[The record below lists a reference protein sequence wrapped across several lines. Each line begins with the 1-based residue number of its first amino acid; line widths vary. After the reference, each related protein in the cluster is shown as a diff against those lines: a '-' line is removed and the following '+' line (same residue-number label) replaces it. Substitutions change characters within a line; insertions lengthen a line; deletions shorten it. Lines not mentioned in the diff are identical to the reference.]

1 MVLGFID
8 SEDPGIRQDTVTS
21 EVSAFERKLGE
32 VSESCMSL
40 LHQRCYADVLL
51 HLVGRKTRTICMYKK
66 V

>member
-32 VSESCMSL
+32 VERIEFTTTSKML
-40 LHQRCYADVLL
+40 R
-51 HLVGRKTRTICMYKK
+51 
-66 V
+66 